1 MSEYHSRQRTGQD
14 VRSKKRREPETQGS
28 KSRDLR
34 ERELRSQRQKSGS
47 AHHSARKRKRRRK
60 NPMKTLS
67 LLASCLAVILILGGA
82 GFLYYQ
88 YQAKRQPLYA
98 VLYETEHYNQNL
110 YQGLFFAQDLCVASE
125 NVALDGFSGDAGLH
139 AAGLFDVE
147 QKQVLY
153 ADRMYA
159 QLYPAS
165 TTKLMTAYLTL
176 KYGNLEDVVTVS
188 DTAVSYFEP
197 EATLCGLQAGD
208 QLTLYDLLCGLV
220 LASGNDNAVVIAE
233 HLGGSIEG
241 FAEKMNQ
248 EALVLGATHSHFMNP
263 HGLHE
268 ADHYTTAYDL
278 YLIFNECIKDARF
291 LDIIGMK
298 SYVGTLTGA
307 DGSVRT
313 AQWTPTN
320 YYSAGLAEAPPG
332 VQVIGGKTGTT
343 DEAGSCVI
351 LYNLD
356 SAGKPFISIVMGAGD
371 KEILYQDMTQLLTAG
386 VGS

>member
-1 MSEYHSRQRTGQD
+1 MSEYNSRQRAEQNM
-14 VRSKKRREPETQGS
+14 RAKKRRGPGQQSG
-28 KSRDLR
+28 
-34 ERELRSQRQKSGS
+34 KSGS
-47 AHHSARKRKRRRK
+47 YGKRELQSRRQQNGSVRNSSRDKKRRRK
-60 NPMKTLS
+60 KNMRIVS
-67 LLASCLAVILILGGA
+67 LLASCLTIILVFGGA
-82 GFLYYQ
+82 GFLYYK

-98 VLYETEHYNQNL
+98 LLYESEHYNQSL
-110 YQGLFFAQDLCVASE
+110 YRGAFFAEDLCVASE
-125 NVALDGFSGDAGLH
+125 NVAMDGFGGDASLH

-153 ADRMYA
+153 ADRVHA
-159 QLYPAS
+159 RLYPAS

-188 DTAVSYFEP
+188 ETAVSYFEP

-220 LASGNDNAVVIAE
+220 LYSGNDNAVVIAE

-248 EALVLGATHSHFMNP
+248 EALALGATHTHFMNP

-268 ADHYTTAYDL
+268 DDHYTTAYDL
-278 YLIFNECIKDARF
+278 YLIFNACIKDSRF
-291 LDIIGMK
+291 LDIIAMK
-298 SYVGTLTGA
+298 SYAGTLTGP

-320 YYSAGLAEAPPG
+320 YYSAGLTEAPLG

-343 DEAGSCVI
+343 DQAGSCVI

-371 KEILYQDMTQLLTAG
+371 KEILYNDMTQLLLAG

>member
-14 VRSKKRREPETQGS
+14 VRSKKRRDPEKQGS
-28 KSRDLR
+28 RSRDLR
-34 ERELRSQRQKSGS
+34 ERELRSQRKKSGS
-47 AHHSARKRKRRRK
+47 SQYPVRKRKRRRK

-67 LLASCLAVILILGGA
+67 LLASCLVVILILGGA

-98 VLYETEHYNQNL
+98 ALYETEHYNQNL
-110 YQGLFFAQDLCVASE
+110 YQESFFAQDLCVASE
-125 NVALDGFSGDAGLH
+125 NVALDGFGGDAGLH

-153 ADRMYA
+153 ADRVYA

-188 DTAVSYFEP
+188 DTAVAYFEP

-233 HLGGSIEG
+233 HLGGSMEG
-241 FAEKMNQ
+241 FVEKMNQ
-248 EALVLGATHSHFMNP
+248 EALALGATHSHFMNP

-268 ADHYTTAYDL
+268 AEHYTTAYDL
-278 YLIFNECIKDARF
+278 YLIFNECIKDSRF
-291 LDIIGMK
+291 LDIIAMK

-307 DGSVRT
+307 DGSVRS
-313 AQWTPTN
+313 AEWTPTN
-320 YYSAGLAEAPPG
+320 YYSAGLAEAPSG

-356 SAGKPFISIVMGAGD
+356 SAGKPFISIVMGARD
-371 KEILYQDMTQLLTAG
+371 KEILYQDMTQLLAAG